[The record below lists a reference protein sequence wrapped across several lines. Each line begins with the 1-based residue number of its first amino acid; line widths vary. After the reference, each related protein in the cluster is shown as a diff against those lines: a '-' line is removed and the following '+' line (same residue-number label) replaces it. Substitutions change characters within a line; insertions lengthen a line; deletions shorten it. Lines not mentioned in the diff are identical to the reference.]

1 MLIFTPDYL
10 FEKTTDI
17 TPGFLHA
24 IGVKNLILDVDNTL
38 TTHDNPTP
46 GQGVPGWLDLMRA
59 EGLNMMIV
67 SNNHRERVTPFAD
80 MLGLPFC
87 HDAKKP
93 LSKGINEALSKMKG
107 TKKDTVIIGDQILTD
122 GLAAHLRGMKILQV
136 MPIEPEK
143 TTFFKFKRRFEKPFI
158 KKYLKKH
165 GGFAK

>member
-1 MLIFTPDYL
+1 
-10 FEKTTDI
+10 
-17 TPGFLHA
+17 
-24 IGVKNLILDVDNTL
+24 
-38 TTHDNPTP
+38 
-46 GQGVPGWLDLMRA
+46 
-59 EGLNMMIV
+59 MMIV